1 MEKAV
6 WISAG
11 KGIRYKEHPTRK
23 HGKRL
28 DRYWCLQYKLQGK
41 TINEAV
47 GWWSDGASQAQ
58 CEELLAELRQNQKN
72 GQGPQTLREMR
83 AANLD
88 KRKQEAA
95 AKELANN
102 KSRTLGGFMEVEYL
116 PRARLTLTP
125 RTLTAQAA
133 LLRTW
138 LSPLA
143 NTPLTQI
150 TTTDLTELILRPMV
164 EAGRSPNTI
173 RNTLTTISGVW
184 KLAAELGMV
193 KGENPVS
200 RVKRPKIDNQ
210 RDRFFT
216 KVEAAALLANLKE
229 KSILAHDV
237 ALLSLFSGLR
247 IGECLSLTWA
257 DINLE
262 DGRIFVKDT
271 KNKRNRHAYITA
283 EIRAM
288 LTSRYQGQPKT
299 EQVFDS
305 NKILSTTYKTILDN
319 FRLAIGELGMNDGII
334 DRRQKLVIHSLRHTF
349 ASWLVQMG
357 KPLYTVSRLMGH
369 SSLKMTERYA
379 HLAPETQRAATM
391 ELEGIL
397 ESS

>member
-1 MEKAV
+1 MKNAV
-6 WISAG
+6 WISVG

-23 HGKRL
+23 HGKRP
-28 DRYWCLQYKLQGK
+28 DRYWCLQYRLGGK

-58 CEELLAELRQNQKN
+58 SEELLAELRLNQKS

-83 AANLD
+83 AANLE

-95 AKELANN
+95 ARELAKD
-102 KSRTLGGFMEVEYL
+102 KSRTLGGFMEAEYL

-125 RTLTAQAA
+125 GTLAAQAK
-133 LLRTW
+133 LLQAW
-138 LSPLA
+138 LAPLA
-143 NTPLTQI
+143 DTPLIQI
-150 TTTDLTELILRPMV
+150 TTADLTERILRPMV

-173 RNTLTTISGVW
+173 RNTLSTVSGVW
-184 KLAAELGMV
+184 KLAVELGMV
-193 KGENPVS
+193 KGENPVA

-216 KVEAAALLANLKE
+216 RAEAAGLLSILKE
-229 KSILAHDV
+229 KSPVAHDV

-247 IGECLSLTWA
+247 IGECLALTWA

-262 DGRIFVKDT
+262 EGRIYVKDT

-288 LTSRYQGQPKT
+288 LTSRYKGQPKT
-299 EQVFDS
+299 EKVFGP
-305 NKILSTTYKTILDN
+305 NKKLTTYTTVLVN
-319 FRLAIGELGMNDGII
+319 FRQALEELGLNDGIT

-369 SSLKMTERYA
+369 SGLKMTERYA
-379 HLAPETQRAATM
+379 HLAPETQRAAAM
-391 ELEGIL
+391 ELEGFL
-397 ESS
+397 KER